1 MTLLLA
7 VRRQRHQELAAAH
20 TTHDATERRVTEL
33 YTKAADQLGSD
44 KASVHLAG
52 LHALERLAQ
61 DTPELRQ
68 TIVDVICAD
77 LRMPFAKPPDPN
89 AADEPAVPSAAI
101 AGVVASSVGR
111 DPHEERQVRLTAQRI
126 LADHLRY
133 QDLPVR
139 RWWQRRRADPN
150 THHWPDVLLDLN
162 DAVLE
167 DFETAS
173 VPRGRRSVLRGPL
186 LATPCFSRRP
196 YGHRRVLQR
205 KRPPRRLLWYARR
218 HRFLLQ
224 WTHVHLPRWTLETLT
239 ANRFT
244 CSWCQPWHREVWAA
258 RGKTNGSLRSATT
271 PDSSRSRNGPRKQA
285 TGPICTPG
293 SLTTAPRTPRWPST
307 GKVTAAATSASTT
320 SGTPVINWP
329 PREDAATGH
338 LM

>member
-173 VPRGRRSVLRGPL
+173 VPRGRRSVLRGPFTGYTL
-186 LATPCFSRRP
+186 FQPATLRAPPCSTAETSTPEASVVRQAP
-196 YGHRRVLQR
+196 QVS
-205 KRPPRRLLWYARR
+205 PPVDA
-218 HRFLLQ
+218 
-224 WTHVHLPRWTLETLT
+224 
-239 ANRFT
+239 
-244 CSWCQPWHREVWAA
+244 
-258 RGKTNGSLRSATT
+258 
-271 PDSSRSRNGPRKQA
+271 
-285 TGPICTPG
+285 CTPAAVDTG
-293 SLTTAPRTPRWPST
+293 DADRQPLYLLLVPALAP
-307 GKVTAAATSASTT
+307 
-320 SGTPVINWP
+320 
-329 PREDAATGH
+329 
-338 LM
+338 